1 MQETSKVVE
10 VNGISYEVFKFPVK
24 ESFKIL
30 IKLLKY
36 IGGGV
41 GQGMKGG
48 DLSGNDKGVGGMQIE
63 VGDMLSG
70 LADRLDDEEAWT
82 LVETILTY
90 IHMKKEGGYAKIN
103 IELDFQDNFQEIFF
117 VVWESLK
124 FNFSRF
130 LALTSPL
137 LEKVGRK
144 SPSTTS
150 TTKTSKKT

>member
-1 MQETSKVVE
+1 MQEKSKVVT
-10 VNGISYEVFKFPVK
+10 VNGTDYELHKFPVK

-41 GQGMKGG
+41 GEGMKGG
-48 DLSGNDKGVGGMQIE
+48 DLSSNDKGIGGMKIE
-63 VGDMLSG
+63 VGNMLSG
-70 LADRLDDEEAWT
+70 LADRLDDDEAWT
-82 LVETILTY
+82 LVETILSY
-90 IHMKKEGGYAKIN
+90 VEMKKTGGYAKIN
-103 IELDFQDNFQEIFF
+103 IEVDFEDNFQEIFF
-117 VVWESLK
+117 VVWEALK

-144 SPSTTS
+144 SASTTS
-150 TTKTSKKT
+150 TKKT